1 MFPISHIPG
10 LFIKIINPDIKWI
23 AEFSDPLLYN
33 IESTERQSSMK
44 NDVLLRSLE
53 NGLLGMFSKYVDDN
67 LFNLSELIPFALA
80 DELVFTNENQ
90 LEFMISRFNE
100 DEKNFIRN
108 KATVS
113 HHPTLSSE
121 YYHIDNAQVEVEE
134 SVVNIA
140 YFGNF
145 YSRRGYNQFV
155 SLVNNLNENF
165 ELAFKLHVY
174 TNLNQLEESS
184 IIELQQNNVSIHE
197 YLPFTEFLNASTKF
211 DILLISDVNTK
222 EDKPVNPYLP
232 SKLSDYLGSGRP
244 ILAITE
250 DTSVM
255 SKMVNESL
263 YKVDM
268 TEFDNM
274 ISNNTIHEHIEI
286 IRLIRY
292 LDEQD
297 KIYKKRKLEVINN
310 KLLLSDDNSLMEV
323 SGDLG
328 LINVDKQDWLV
339 RPKQLPINLQKN
351 YTITLYNH
359 SDNIK
364 EFEIMSYYS
373 VPRVITVEIIDKNN
387 NLVKTK
393 CISDFRNKMNRFE
406 IMPNSKIEITLIYRK
421 EYDKVGFLD
430 AGRLRIKGI

>member
-1 MFPISHIPG
+1 
-10 LFIKIINPDIKWI
+10 
-23 AEFSDPLLYN
+23 
-33 IESTERQSSMK
+33 
-44 NDVLLRSLE
+44 
-53 NGLLGMFSKYVDDN
+53 
-67 LFNLSELIPFALA
+67 
-80 DELVFTNENQ
+80 NE
-90 LEFMISRFNE
+90 
-100 DEKNFIRN
+100 K
-108 KATVS
+108 
-113 HHPTLSSE
+113 
-121 YYHIDNAQVEVEE
+121 
-134 SVVNIA
+134 
-140 YFGNF
+140 
-145 YSRRGYNQFV
+145 
-155 SLVNNLNENF
+155 F
-165 ELAFKLHVY
+165 ELTFKLHVY
-174 TNLNQLEESS
+174 TNLDQLEESS
-184 IIELQQNNVSIHE
+184 IVELQQNNVSIHE

-211 DILLISDVNTK
+211 DILLISDANTK

-244 ILAITE
+244 IMAITE

-323 SGDLG
+323 SEDLG
-328 LINVDKQDWLV
+328 LINIDKEDWLI
-339 RPKQLPINLQKN
+339 RPKQLPINSAKD

-359 SDNIK
+359 SNNIK

-373 VPRVITVEIIDKNN
+373 VPRVITVEITDESNDSVN
-387 NLVKTK
+387 TK
-393 CISDFRNKMNRFE
+393 CISEYRKKMNKLE
-406 IMPNSKIEITLIYRK
+406 IMPNSKIDIALIYKK
-421 EYDKVGFLD
+421 EYDKIGFLD